1 MLEQFFEKHRL
12 RIGVI
17 LMLVYT
23 LFIVL
28 VVLFLK

>member
-17 LMLVYT
+17 LMLVYG
-23 LFIVL
+23 LSMLLI
-28 VVLFLK
+28 FLTK